1 MSIVVMDGMEKCKL
15 SFVNDFM
22 VWENFKGGEEWFS
35 VTVGF
40 GVSDGRNGFL
50 LNYYYFVDT

>member
-40 GVSDGRNGFL
+40 GVSDGRNEL
-50 LNYYYFVDT
+50 LLFC

>member
-1 MSIVVMDGMEKCKL
+1 MDGMEKCKL
-15 SFVNDFM
+15 RFVNDFM

-40 GVSDGRNGFL
+40 GVSDGTNGFL